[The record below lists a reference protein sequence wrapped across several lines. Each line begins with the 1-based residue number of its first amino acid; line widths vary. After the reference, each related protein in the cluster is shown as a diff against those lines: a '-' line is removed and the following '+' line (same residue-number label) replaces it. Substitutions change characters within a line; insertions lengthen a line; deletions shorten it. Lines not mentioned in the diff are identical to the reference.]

1 MRCTAAGGMETV
13 KEKITC
19 KKWACGEDGA
29 FRCIQTDKLFCG
41 CRSSIE
47 YPPGI
52 SSILN
57 DRQKREREEAI
68 ADIKKSIQGRQ
79 VALVLGAGISHSSR
93 MPSWNQLISQ
103 MMGYAIQYDQLNH
116 EGSGVI
122 KTASEEERKRLL
134 ELTHSLVNGDMS
146 LLGKVNTLES
156 AEYVAQL
163 FDTAAAGSGLRRSLE
178 GRAIGSMVRRIVDQS
193 MTPEKLLLDSRT
205 GLQDQIKELKKGCP
219 HISVSEMAK
228 KIGLK
233 EVARKNAMFAVSY
246 LLSRDDG
253 IRQAMTYN
261 YDPLVQEHLMDL
273 HGVESEKLI
282 THPGM
287 WGQGDFGPDV
297 REIFHVHGFV
307 PGERHLAKNDNRV
320 FPGESGP
327 IILSEDSYYRIEQEE
342 AYNWS
347 SSIQSYFLNRYQCL
361 FVGFSADD
369 YNFRRIL
376 RQIGEDKT
384 SHRHYLILSVR
395 KWIGD
400 TYEDVCRARLKGRGK
415 ASGDEKNLISK
426 DAILLLQYIL
436 ECRAIYW
443 KRFNIYPIWVTVDE
457 IPQLLTDLLP

>member
-1 MRCTAAGGMETV
+1 MR
-13 KEKITC
+13 EKITC

-29 FRCIQTDKLFCG
+29 FRCIQTNKLFCG
-41 CRSSIE
+41 CQSSIE
-47 YPPGI
+47 HPLGI
-52 SSILN
+52 SDILN
-57 DRQKREREEAI
+57 DQQKQEREKAI
-68 ADIKKSIQGRQ
+68 ADIKESIRNHQA
-79 VALVLGAGISHSSR
+79 ALVLGAGISHSSR

-122 KTASEEERKRLL
+122 KTVSKKERTRLL
-134 ELTHSLVNGDMS
+134 ELTHSLVDGEMS

-163 FDTAAAGSGLRRSLE
+163 FDTVAAGSELRRNLE

-193 MTPEKLLLDSRT
+193 MTPEKLLLDSKT
-205 GLQDQIKELKKGCP
+205 GFQNQIEELKKNNDC
-219 HISVSEMAK
+219 ISLTEMVE
-228 KIGLK
+228 KIGLEK
-233 EVARKNAMFAVSY
+233 VARKNAMFAVSY
-246 LLSRDDG
+246 LLSHNDG
-253 IRQAMTYN
+253 IRQTMTYN

-273 HGVESEKLI
+273 YGVESKKLI

-287 WGQGDFGPDV
+287 WGQRDSGPDI
-297 REIFHVHGFV
+297 REIYHVHGFV
-307 PGERHLAKNDNRV
+307 PGKRHLARHDNQV
-320 FPGESGP
+320 FPEESGP

-347 SSIQSYFLNRYQCL
+347 SCIQSFFLNRYQCL
-361 FVGFSADD
+361 LVGFSADD

-384 SHRHYLILSVR
+384 VHRHYLILSVR

-400 TYEDVCRARLKGRGK
+400 TYEDVCRARLKGKGK
-415 ASGDEKNLISK
+415 VSEDEKKQISK

-457 IPQLLTDLLP
+457 IPQLLTDLLS